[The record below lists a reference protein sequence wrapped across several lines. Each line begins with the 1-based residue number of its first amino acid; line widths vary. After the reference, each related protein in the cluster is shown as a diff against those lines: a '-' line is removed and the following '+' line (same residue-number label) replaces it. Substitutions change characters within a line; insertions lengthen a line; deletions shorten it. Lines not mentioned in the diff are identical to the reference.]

1 MRESLQ
7 IYFDYIPEIYLGSNQ
22 TLMPKFCCEWRKK
35 QRSKQWVALSDRR
48 HCLIHLLIACISQG
62 IPRQIETVPTNSF
75 CPVLNFQGNTDVW
88 IVWAWRD
95 KDDAS
100 SGLNANL
107 KHTATGILRRK
118 YNLIMEA
125 TGMKPTEKNAAIASQ
140 SGARFVVLS
149 MLVLI
154 AYTL

>member
-1 MRESLQ
+1 MKE
-7 IYFDYIPEIYLGSNQ
+7 
-22 TLMPKFCCEWRKK
+22 KK
-35 QRSKQWVALSDRR
+35 RSKQWVALSNRR
-48 HCLIHLLIACISQG
+48 HCLIHLLTESISQG

-95 KDDAS
+95 NDDAS

-107 KHTATGILRRK
+107 KHTATGISRKK
-118 YNLIMEA
+118 YNLIKEA
-125 TGMKPTEKNAAIASQ
+125 TGMKPTKKNAAIASQ
-140 SGARFVVLS
+140 SGARFVVFS
-149 MLVLI
+149 MLALI